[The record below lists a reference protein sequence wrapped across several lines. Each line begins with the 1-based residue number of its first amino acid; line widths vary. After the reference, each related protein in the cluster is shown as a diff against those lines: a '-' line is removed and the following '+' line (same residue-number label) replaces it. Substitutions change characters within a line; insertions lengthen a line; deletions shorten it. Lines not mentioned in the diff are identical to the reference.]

1 MAARYWFINNNQPR
15 LQRIIRRRDKN
26 PLHLPDAELLK
37 EYRMPCQ
44 QIFNICDLVRT
55 ELGTRGYRSV
65 DLTLEE
71 KVLLSLKTLASG
83 SFQNSS
89 KDYLDV
95 AQPTVSTV
103 LNDFVNAIVPKASD
117 HIYMPRTRSELE
129 ATKSSF
135 YDVARFPGVL
145 GLVDGTHIPIIAPPE
160 DEYAYINR
168 KNFHSINVQGICNA
182 EMIFTDVNAQWP
194 GGHHDSFILN
204 ESTIHDN
211 FERGDY
217 GEGWLLGDSGY
228 GLKRWLM
235 TPIATPVTNQQRK
248 YNLSHRKTRCPIE
261 RSFGA
266 LKSRWRII
274 DHSGGR
280 LCYLPEKVAKITS
293 LVAFFTTYAREQE
306 SHYCTIW
313 TSVPLL
319 HDPFLEENFFM
330 EQLPH
335 LLVQDWSREA
345 VLCLHLFN

>member
-1 MAARYWFINNNQPR
+1 MPLYHK
-15 LQRIIRRRDKN
+15 RRTLYTCPVPAVNWRQ
-26 PLHLPDAELLK
+26 L
-37 EYRMPCQ
+37 
-44 QIFNICDLVRT
+44 
-55 ELGTRGYRSV
+55 SV
-65 DLTLEE
+65 
-71 KVLLSLKTLASG
+71 V
-83 SFQNSS
+83 
-89 KDYLDV
+89 
-95 AQPTVSTV
+95 
-103 LNDFVNAIVPKASD
+103 
-117 HIYMPRTRSELE
+117 
-129 ATKSSF
+129 F
-135 YDVARFPGVL
+135 YDVARLSGML
-145 GLVDGTHIPIIAPPE
+145 ELVDGTHIPIIAPPE

-280 LCYLPEKVAKITS
+280 LCYLPEKVAKINVTCCV
-293 LVAFFTTYAREQE
+293 LHNICKRAR
-306 SHYCTIW
+306 
-313 TSVPLL
+313 VPLL
-319 HDPFLEENFFM
+319 HDLDQCPITARPLPRRELFHGTTPPPTRSGLE
-330 EQLPH
+330 QR
-335 LLVQDWSREA
+335 SRI
-345 VLCLHLFN
+345 VSTFI

>member
-1 MAARYWFINNNQPR
+1 
-15 LQRIIRRRDKN
+15 
-26 PLHLPDAELLK
+26 
-37 EYRMPCQ
+37 
-44 QIFNICDLVRT
+44 
-55 ELGTRGYRSV
+55 
-65 DLTLEE
+65 
-71 KVLLSLKTLASG
+71 
-83 SFQNSS
+83 
-89 KDYLDV
+89 
-95 AQPTVSTV
+95 
-103 LNDFVNAIVPKASD
+103 
-117 HIYMPRTRSELE
+117 MPRTRSELK
-129 ATKSSF
+129 ANKSSF
-135 YDVARFPGVL
+135 YDVVCFPGVL
-145 GLVDGTHIPIIAPPE
+145 GLVHGTYIPIIAPPE

-204 ESTIHDN
+204 ESTIHDS

-280 LCYLPEKVAKITS
+280 LCYLPEKVAKITVTCCVLHNICIICKS
-293 LVAFFTTYAREQE
+293 PIIARFGPV
-306 SHYCTIW
+306 SHYCKTPSSKRTFSWRNSPTYSFRIGADKPCCVYIYLINTETI
-313 TSVPLL
+313 
-319 HDPFLEENFFM
+319 FENK
-330 EQLPH
+330 
-335 LLVQDWSREA
+335 RIIY
-345 VLCLHLFN
+345 